1 MSALKTVIHVHT
13 NYSHD
18 SNATPAD
25 VIETARAQG
34 VHVVAITDH
43 DEIDGAREAAGLAR
57 DVRVIVGEEVSSAD
71 GHIIGLFLRE
81 RIPPGLSGEVTA
93 RRIREQ
99 GGLVLAPHPYTI
111 LCEASL
117 GERAML
123 RLLPWLDAI
132 EVCNAQDP
140 LSWENRW
147 AERFASAHG
156 VTAYCGADAHLRG
169 YLAACYQVMPE
180 FETPNSFLTS
190 LARAQLFR
198 GWFGWGYVARMG
210 LRHVWDKFMPRP
222 LPGFGVNWRGR
233 RPGRRWAAGPERV
246 VTPPE

>member
-18 SNATPAD
+18 SNAAPAD
-25 VIETARAQG
+25 VIATARAQG

-43 DEIDGAREAAGLAR
+43 DEICGAYEAASLAR
-57 DVRVIVGEEVSSAD
+57 DVRVIVGEEISSAD

-81 RIPPGLSGEVTA
+81 RIPPGLAGEETA

-111 LCEASL
+111 LCEDSL
-117 GERAML
+117 GEKAMC

-147 AERFASAHG
+147 AERFAQAHR
-156 VTAYCGADAHLRG
+156 VTPYCGADAHLRG
-169 YLAACYQVMPE
+169 YLAGCYQMMPE
-180 FETPNSFLTS
+180 FNDPNGFL
-190 LARAQLFR
+190 RALNQATLVR
-198 GWFGWGYVARMG
+198 GWFGWGYVARMAI
-210 LRHVWDKFMPRP
+210 RHFWDKVMPRP
-222 LPGFGVNWRGR
+222 LPGYGVNWRGR
-233 RPGRRWAAGPERV
+233 APARV
-246 VTPPE
+246 